1 MQSPVTGE
9 HTCMML
15 KPINNDDIEVA
26 GSSQCGFLEPFYQG
40 NFLFYFLRIISY
52 LIAEM
57 DTIVMQNIWSL

>member
-9 HTCMML
+9 HTCMVL

-40 NFLFYFLRIISY
+40 TFLFYFMLE
-52 LIAEM
+52 LF
-57 DTIVMQNIWSL
+57 TI